1 MQLVSLKFPLDDVAR
16 LTSRG
21 PVSYAVG
28 NDTTYLATLIRLQ
41 GSASPVR
48 LALRR
53 PPAQYG
59 RSVPQQARFRPS
71 FAIIRD
77 LEKQRMTVSR
87 FNAANYPLLL
97 NSARPLFC
105 SSTHAP
111 GHCMMMHH
119 MHHC

>member
-1 MQLVSLKFPLDDVAR
+1 MQLVSLKFPLDDVAC
-16 LTSRG
+16 LSSRG
-21 PVSYAVG
+21 PDSYAVG
-28 NDTTYLATLIRLQ
+28 NDTAYLATLIRLQ

-59 RSVPQQARFRPS
+59 RSVSQQARLQPPFT
-71 FAIIRD
+71 IVQD
-77 LEKQRMTVSR
+77 LEKQEVTIIR
-87 FNAANYPLLL
+87 FNASNYPLLP

-119 MHHC
+119 C